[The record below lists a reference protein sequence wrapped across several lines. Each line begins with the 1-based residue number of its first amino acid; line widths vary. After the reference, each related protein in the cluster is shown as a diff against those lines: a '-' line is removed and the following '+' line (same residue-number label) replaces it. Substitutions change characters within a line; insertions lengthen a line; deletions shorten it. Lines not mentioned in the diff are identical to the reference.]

1 MKFENLTNEILNNN
15 RIIKIFLSGSR
26 LRVARVD
33 DLDTKRIYGEGVHI
47 MTALSHADENCID
60 NLDYQGQ
67 YGLNGK
73 HDQFLTGGPIDEFDV
88 LDHCLVFGR
97 LFLHRSEDKR
107 SVKISFVAGSIEIS
121 IKGINVDDA
130 LDRFRWM
137 ISTISID
144 ILSELTE

>member
-60 NLDYQGQ
+60 NLDFKV
-67 YGLNGK
+67 NM
-73 HDQFLTGGPIDEFDV
+73 D
-88 LDHCLVFGR
+88 
-97 LFLHRSEDKR
+97 
-107 SVKISFVAGSIEIS
+107 
-121 IKGINVDDA
+121 
-130 LDRFRWM
+130 
-137 ISTISID
+137 
-144 ILSELTE
+144 